1 MEEIIGKIIRRVLI
15 PIYMITIVVLASQHK
30 RPPVLIT
37 FDEKAKIFQA
47 EIAIRADEIAARNK
61 RGGMRLKEPE
71 HKAQTLDDG
80 VQGDAPIEDLMEGF
94 RGFL

>member
-1 MEEIIGKIIRRVLI
+1 
-15 PIYMITIVVLASQHK
+15 MITIVVLASQHK

-80 VQGDAPIEDLMEGF
+80 LKSKDDIRDLMKQF